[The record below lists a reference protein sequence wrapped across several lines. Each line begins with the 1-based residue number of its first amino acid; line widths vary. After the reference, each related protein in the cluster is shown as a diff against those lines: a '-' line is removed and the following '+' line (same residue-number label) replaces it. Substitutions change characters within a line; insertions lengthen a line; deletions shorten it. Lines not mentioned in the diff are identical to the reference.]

1 MTPRAANKNQT
12 SQKETNQLKIMSQN
26 EFDYWKR
33 KANAMAVDALKNS
46 ETVPWREFKALLEKA
61 L

>member
-1 MTPRAANKNQT
+1 MDQG
-12 SQKETNQLKIMSQN
+12 

-46 ETVPWREFKALLEKA
+46 DSIPWPEFKALLEKA
-61 L
+61 LQYYERTPGLDLLYRE